1 MEPALTLI
9 LICGMT
15 TLNWII
21 KESKLPWL
29 QLDITFPYKRMLAEV
44 KAIKSLFVQ
53 HRAEE
58 QIAGYRHK
66 GWASLCIHGVSSY
79 KTNHYTSYGYKSNEE
94 TPYIWTEIAAK
105 CPYTYDFFK
114 NTYPCDN
121 YYRVRFMLLEPGG
134 YIAPHNDMNEHK
146 LSPVN
151 IALNHPTNCLMKMA
165 HHGTVPFKEGT
176 AFILDVGNTHAYY
189 NKSNQDRYHII
200 VHGNYKSN
208 KQWKELI
215 ENSYKKNGIK

>member
-189 NKSNQDRYHII
+189 NKSNEDRYHII

-208 KQWKELI
+208 NQWKELI